1 MCEYCEP
8 IGENMMRLDELDDS
22 NVPCGRM
29 YDIVGETGWDG
40 AFQIDLTNNV
50 IVSDTG
56 GYGGVLSMPIDF
68 CPHCGRQLD

>member
-8 IGENMMRLDELDDS
+8 IGENAPRLDELDDNNIS
-22 NVPCGRM
+22 CGGM
-29 YDIVGETGWDG
+29 YDIVGGMGWCG

-56 GYGGVLSMPIDF
+56 EYGGVFSMSIAF
-68 CPHCGRQLD
+68 CPHCGIQLG